1 MKMNK
6 LPITYYDVLQIS
18 HHAGESDIHRAYRR
32 LARKWH
38 PDMHP
43 LNRHHAEKR
52 MKLLNEAYGC
62 LKTKTS
68 RKAYDMKICTIAGRK
83 RRRPV
88 AVNDNRGALHTS
100 DSWHRTFINNMS
112 EIFWPFH
119 SEDRREKS
127 ITGLNNKE
135 NRF

>member
-1 MKMNK
+1 MKKNRT
-6 LPITYYDVLQIS
+6 PTTYYDVLQIS
-18 HHAGESDIHRAYRR
+18 HDAGENDIHHAYRR

-43 LNRHHAEKR
+43 FNRCHAEKR
-52 MKLLNEAYGC
+52 MKLLNQAYSC

-68 RKAYDMKICTIAGRK
+68 RKAYDMKIYTFAGRK

-88 AVNDNRGALHTS
+88 AVNDNRGAQHIS
-100 DSWHRTFINNMS
+100 GSWHRTFINNIS

-119 SEDRREKS
+119 SEDKRKKS
-127 ITGLNNKE
+127 NNWLK
-135 NRF
+135 